1 MASSSSSAFTSKVRQ
16 FAHDV
21 REIFLDFLRWDEQ
34 DDAAAQEANLSAFD
48 DPTSKSV
55 QLPDGGWKIVQRKR
69 KPTTIDFPAVQYDAD
84 TLAELLTFDLKVDN
98 LNPQKALLE
107 RIMRVKFDSPTPFG
121 MDATWDGKPLH
132 CKWMDL
138 SGRIGNR
145 DSFTYPLLEC
155 DVSQSNYWEPMNI
168 MVSEVNYENLMDYF
182 KTLEDLWTQAIHT
195 VYIFVDNRP
204 LAVDQLCPDF
214 WKNFCP
220 WMKARASTIG
230 PLRERTTAIHVPICE
245 TTGLDRVHFTWA
257 GTFVLESLV
266 YLFPDKHFVLIDTDC
281 VPTSL
286 FEIEELARLMWQRD
300 TDFDMT
306 LRVLLWSCCVL
317 RARLK
322 LMLAWS
328 L

>member
-1 MASSSSSAFTSKVRQ
+1 MPLMTLPVSLFSS
-16 FAHDV
+16 
-21 REIFLDFLRWDEQ
+21 
-34 DDAAAQEANLSAFD
+34 
-48 DPTSKSV
+48 PTGAGKSYC
-55 QLPDGGWKIVQRKR
+55 KR

-182 KTLEDLWTQAIHT
+182 KTLEDLWTQAIHSLL
-195 VYIFVDNRP
+195 IID
-204 LAVDQLCPDF
+204 
-214 WKNFCP
+214 P
-220 WMKARASTIG
+220 WLIISCARISG
-230 PLRERTTAIHVPICE
+230 RTSAL
-245 TTGLDRVHFTWA
+245 G
-257 GTFVLESLV
+257 
-266 YLFPDKHFVLIDTDC
+266 
-281 VPTSL
+281 
-286 FEIEELARLMWQRD
+286 
-300 TDFDMT
+300 
-306 LRVLLWSCCVL
+306 
-317 RARLK
+317 
-322 LMLAWS
+322 
-328 L
+328 